1 MRGWIAV
8 FVTACV
14 VPQPYPYPYP
24 AAQPRPPMVAPR
36 PGPAPAPAPSAP
48 RLAERYDELQS
59 QLIAAEQLDDETAA
73 HGEREVMHGVDD
85 LLRDLSRDPHA
96 DPALAGHARALRVRA
111 GQEAEAAFDRFIE
124 KLATELRVRT
134 PGQRAVLR
142 QHGRPEVAKQ
152 CWIYHHDDGD
162 ETFCWTKAGKLASHK
177 LAGAEPVP
185 DAPEPAPAA
194 TAAPS
199 GKHKIAYYAAATFA
213 SGSCSFSNCLKD
225 GWTTRTADG
234 DVESRCDFGDCAK
247 DGWTSRH
254 PDGTESRTSCSFGDC
269 FKDGWT
275 TSHPDGTSSTTSCSF
290 GDCMKDGWTT
300 TMPDGSSST
309 TSCSFGDCLKDGW
322 TTQLPSGQSVSCS
335 CNFNDCVQNGA
346 SCN

>member
-14 VPQPYPYPYP
+14 LPQPYPYPYQP
-24 AAQPRPPMVAPR
+24 APPQQPMVAPR
-36 PGPAPAPAPSAP
+36 PGPAPAPSAP
-48 RLAERYDELQS
+48 RRAERYDELQS
-59 QLIAAEQLDDETAA
+59 QLIAAEQLGDEDAA
-73 HGEREVMHGVDD
+73 HGEREVVHGIDD
-85 LLRDLSRDPHA
+85 LLRELARDPRA
-96 DPALAGHARALRVRA
+96 DSALVANARALRVRA
-111 GQEAEAAFDRFIE
+111 AGEAAAAFDRFIE
-124 KLATELRVRT
+124 TLATEVHAHTGPQL
-134 PGQRAVLR
+134 AVLR

-152 CWIYHHDDGD
+152 CWIYRRDAGD
-162 ETFCWTKAGKLASHK
+162 ETYCWTKAGKLASHK
-177 LAGAEPVP
+177 VTGPEPVAE
-185 DAPEPAPAA
+185 APEPAPAA
-194 TAAPS
+194 PAAPR
-199 GKHKIAYYAAATFA
+199 GKHAIAYYAAATFA
-213 SGSCSFSNCLKD
+213 SGSCSFGNCLKD
-225 GWTTRTADG
+225 GWTTRTAGG

-275 TSHPDGTSSTTSCSF
+275 TTHPDGTSSSTSCSF

-335 CNFNDCVQNGA
+335 CNFGDCLQNGA